1 MPRNAVGT
9 ASTHFA
15 TIQGKETMK
24 ANKFTRLFNDVQI
37 VARLL
42 KSHHRNVEDA
52 VKQFEGIIKDLSDAE
67 TTLNAILADPKT
79 EAEIAKVS
87 ADAVD
92 AIKRARQ
99 ALGDIS

>member
-1 MPRNAVGT
+1 
-9 ASTHFA
+9 
-15 TIQGKETMK
+15 MK
-24 ANKFTRLFNDVQI
+24 ANKFTRLFNDAQMI
-37 VARLL
+37 ARLL
-42 KSHHRNVEDA
+42 KSHHRNISDA

-67 TTLNAILADPKT
+67 SVLNTIIADPKV
-79 EAEIAKVS
+79 EGAIAKVS